1 MPEAVSYVG
10 KDLEAMS
17 FAVNYH
23 RWILDE
29 FRSYLGNDLVEVG
42 AGTGSFTE
50 LLLEQRPRTLSA
62 IEPSGM
68 YDMLVQ
74 NIAKF
79 RTETA
84 VNAYQAIFTQ
94 VASKIKEKNHPD
106 SIIYVNVLE
115 HIEDDAQ
122 ELATVYETL
131 PPKGRMFIFVPA
143 LPALYGNFDREV
155 GHFRRYIKSDL
166 EVKVTA
172 AGFKILKSSYF
183 DIAGIVPWWI
193 KYQVFKASTLD
204 QGTIKLYDKFAVPI
218 TRAIESAINPP
229 LGKNILLIA
238 SKE

>member
-29 FRSYLGNDLVEVG
+29 FRPHLGKNLVEVG

-50 LLLEQRPRTLSA
+50 LLLEQRPRTLAA

-68 YDMLVQ
+68 YDLLVE

-79 RTETA
+79 RTEAT

-94 VASKIKEKNHPD
+94 VASKIKETDNPD

-122 ELATVYETL
+122 ELKAVYETL
-131 PPKGRMFIFVPA
+131 APKGRMFIFVPA
-143 LPALYGNFDREV
+143 LPALYGAFDREV
-155 GHFRRYIKSDL
+155 GHFRRYVKSDL
-166 EVKVTA
+166 ETKVRDA
-172 AGFKILKSSYF
+172 RFKILKSSYF
-183 DIAGIVPWWI
+183 DFAGIVPWWI

-204 QGTIKLYDKFAVPI
+204 QGTIKLYDKYAVPI

-238 SKE
+238 AKD

>member
-1 MPEAVSYVG
+1 MPESVSYVG

-29 FRSYLGNDLVEVG
+29 FRPYLGDRLVEVG

-50 LLLEQRPRTLSA
+50 LLLEHRPRTIAA

-68 YDMLVQ
+68 YTLLLE

-79 RTETA
+79 RTAST
-84 VNAYQAIFTQ
+84 VKAYQAIFTQ
-94 VASKIKEKNHPD
+94 VASKIKETDNPD

-115 HIEDDAQ
+115 HIEDDTR
-122 ELATVYETL
+122 ELSAVYETL
-131 PPKGRMFIFVPA
+131 AQKGRLFVFVPA

-155 GHFRRYIKSDL
+155 GHFRRYVKSDL
-166 EVKVTA
+166 QKKCND
-172 AGFKILKSSYF
+172 AGFRILKSSYF
-183 DIAGIVPWWI
+183 DLAGIIPWWI
-193 KYQVFKASTLD
+193 KYQVLKASTLD
-204 QGTIKLYDKFAVPI
+204 QGSIRLYDKFAVPI

-229 LGKNILLIA
+229 IGKNILLIA
-238 SKE
+238 AKE

>member
-1 MPEAVSYVG
+1 
-10 KDLEAMS
+10 MS

-29 FRSYLGNDLVEVG
+29 FRPYLGNHFVEVG

-68 YDMLVQ
+68 YTFLVE

-79 RTETA
+79 QTDSK
-84 VNAYQAIFTQ
+84 VKAYQAIFTQ
-94 VASKIKEKNHPD
+94 VASKIKETDTPD

-115 HIEDDAQ
+115 HIEDDAR
-122 ELATVYETL
+122 ELAAVYETL
-131 PPKGRMFIFVPA
+131 ALKGRIFVFVPA

-155 GHFRRYIKSDL
+155 GHFRRYVKPEL
-166 EVKVTA
+166 EKKCRE

-193 KYQVFKASTLD
+193 KYQVLKASKLD
-204 QGTIKLYDKFAVPI
+204 QGSIRLYDKFAVPI
-218 TRAIESAINPP
+218 TRAIESAITPP
-229 LGKNILLIA
+229 IGKNILLIA
-238 SKE
+238 AKE